1 MSKMKASVFEEGAD
15 TDTDAKTRAP
25 LLTVLGASS
34 EGAGKGKSLRSR
46 RPSTRYALVEWA
58 DGEFSI
64 ETKKDLR
71 DYYWDRTTVICDDQ
85 QYKVLAKMYILAQG
99 GDDE

>member
-1 MSKMKASVFEEGAD
+1 MSKMKASVFEEAD
-15 TDTDAKTRAP
+15 TDA
-25 LLTVLGASS
+25 LTVLGVR
-34 EGAGKGKSLRSR
+34 EKPKKKKKK
-46 RPSTRYALVEWA
+46 PSTRYALVEWA

-85 QYKVLAKMYILAQG
+85 PYKVLAKMYLLAQG